1 MKMWRLIDSLMD
13 ECFNTVRVNG
23 VASRQFAIR
32 QGVRQGGVGST
43 HLYKMFLNPL
53 LRRLEKTGS
62 GYAIQGIP
70 LGTPTCADDV
80 LLGIGFAGLHLLLD
94 FCHIYS
100 ETSSY
105 DLHPDKSTGTSG
117 TAPRPQP
124 NEAD

>member
-1 MKMWRLIDSLMD
+1 MAA
-13 ECFNTVRVNG
+13 NG
-23 VASRQFAIR
+23 QPHGGMLRHCPSEWGRQFAIR

-94 FCHIYS
+94 FCHVYS
-100 ETSSY
+100 EASRQQLRIS
-105 DLHPDKSTGTSG
+105 L
-117 TAPRPQP
+117 R
-124 NEAD
+124 